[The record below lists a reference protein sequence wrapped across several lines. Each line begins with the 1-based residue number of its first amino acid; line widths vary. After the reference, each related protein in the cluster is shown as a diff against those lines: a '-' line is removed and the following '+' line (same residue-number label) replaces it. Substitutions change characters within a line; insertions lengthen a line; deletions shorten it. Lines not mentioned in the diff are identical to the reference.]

1 LELIKR
7 FITFAK
13 IILNKMGQDKGNV
26 RINGNVQ
33 VAGRDGLP
41 VSFTPSRA
49 FAVSPSDTTV
59 LMPGI
64 LFVGTGGDL
73 VVVPANQTEEVMFT
87 NIPDGTWFPVLV
99 KKVMAATGAG
109 DILICY

>member
-1 LELIKR
+1 MSK
-7 FITFAK
+7 
-13 IILNKMGQDKGNV
+13 QDTQNV
-26 RINGNVQ
+26 RVIAPAQ

-41 VSFTPSRA
+41 VSFVPSRA

-64 LFVGTGGDL
+64 LYVGTGGDL
-73 VVVPANQTEEVMFT
+73 VVKPANQPNEVTFL
-87 NIPDGTWFPVLV
+87 NVPDGTWFPVLV
-99 KKVMAATGAG
+99 DKVMAATGAT

>member
-1 LELIKR
+1 MK
-7 FITFAK
+7 
-13 IILNKMGQDKGNV
+13 QDTQNV
-26 RINGNVQ
+26 KVVAPAQI
-33 VAGRDGLP
+33 AGRDGLP
-41 VSFTPSRA
+41 VSFVPSRA
-49 FAVSPSDTTV
+49 NAVTPSDTDV

-73 VVVPANQTEEVMFT
+73 VVKPANQPDVVTFK

-99 KKVMAATGAG
+99 DKVMAATGAS